1 MTKSVS
7 CCQPSKENEKLRGIR
22 GILYGLLPH
31 TFCLAFVIASII
43 GATVATAFFK
53 KLLLLP
59 NFFEI
64 LVGLSLVFATL
75 SAVFYLKRNSLFSV
89 KGVKSKWKY
98 LSILYGTTILVN
110 LLFFSVI
117 FPRVANLS
125 YGRSIILSQTGNV
138 SQVTIQVQIPCSG
151 HAPLIIDELKKLPG
165 IGEIKFQMPNQF
177 TVGYDSSKTN
187 PGEIISAEIFQSYPA
202 TLGGE

>member
-1 MTKSVS
+1 MSDKS
-7 CCQPSKENEKLRGIR
+7 CCRPPKENEKLGRIK

-31 TFCLAFVIASII
+31 TFCIAFVVASII
-43 GATVATAFFK
+43 GATAATAFLK
-53 KLLLLP
+53 KFLLLP
-59 NFFEI
+59 YFFEI

-89 KGVKSKWKY
+89 GGVWSKWRY
-98 LSILYGTTILVN
+98 LSILYGTTLLVN

-125 YGRSIILSQTGNV
+125 YGRNTVLSQTGNI

-165 IGEIKFQMPNQF
+165 IGEIKFQTPNQF
-177 TVGYDSSKTN
+177 RVSYDSSKTD
-187 PGEIISAEIFQSYPA
+187 PGKIVSAEIFRSYPA
-202 TLGGE
+202 IVVGE

>member
-1 MTKSVS
+1 MSDKN
-7 CCQPSKENEKLRGIR
+7 CCRPPKEKLGGIK

-31 TFCLAFVIASII
+31 TFCIAFVVASII
-43 GATVATAFFK
+43 GATAATAFFK
-53 KLLLLP
+53 RFLLLP
-59 NFFEI
+59 YFFEI

-75 SAVFYLKRNSLFSV
+75 SAVWYLKRNSLFSV
-89 KGVKSKWKY
+89 GGVKSKWRY

-125 YGRSIILSQTGNV
+125 YGRNTVLSQTGNI

-165 IGEIKFQMPNQF
+165 IGEIKFQMPNRF
-177 TVGYDSSKTN
+177 AVNYDSSKTD
-187 PGEIISAEIFQSYPA
+187 PGKIVSAEIFRSYPA
-202 TLGGE
+202 IVVSE